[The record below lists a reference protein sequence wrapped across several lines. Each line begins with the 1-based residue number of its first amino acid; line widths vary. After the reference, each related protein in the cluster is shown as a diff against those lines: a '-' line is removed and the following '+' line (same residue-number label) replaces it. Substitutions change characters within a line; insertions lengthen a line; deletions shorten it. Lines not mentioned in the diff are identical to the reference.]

1 MNLQLIALQG
11 KDDTQL
17 EFNFSGKNVLIT
29 GGSIGLGFETAKLFV
44 RNGADVIICSRNINE
59 LESAASKLSGEKI
72 NSSQQIRFMKA
83 DVGNTGDIDSLFAY
97 SGTPD
102 VLVTCAGLYG
112 PIGAIENNSWD
123 EWEYTL
129 RVNLF
134 GTVYCIRKA
143 VSLWKSEHRKGK
155 IVCLSGGGA
164 TKGMPNFSSY
174 AASKSAVVRTVE
186 TIALENKDSGIY
198 INAVAPGALNTRM
211 LDQALNAGQEAAG
224 SDTYRKLIAQ
234 KENGGASI
242 ENAAELIAYLASD
255 MSDGITGKLISA
267 VWDDWKEFHEHKK
280 FLENPEIYTLR
291 RIIPDSLKEERL

>member
-1 MNLQLIALQG
+1 MI
-11 KDDTQL
+11 QL
-17 EFNFSGKNVLIT
+17 EFSFTGKNVLIT

-44 RNGADVIICSRNINE
+44 RNGANVIICSRNIKE
-59 LESAASKLSGEKI
+59 LETAAAKLSDEKI
-72 NSSQQIRFMKA
+72 NSSQQIRFTKA
-83 DVGNTGDIDSLFAY
+83 DVGNISEIDSLFAF

-102 VLVTCAGLYG
+102 ILVTCAGLYG
-112 PIGAIENNSWD
+112 PIGKIENNSWD
-123 EWEYTL
+123 EWEYTI
-129 RVNLF
+129 RVNLL

-143 VSLWKSEHRKGK
+143 VSLWKNENRKGK

-186 TIALENKDSGIY
+186 TIALENKDYGIY

-224 SDTYRKLIAQ
+224 SDTYKKLITQ

-242 ENAAELIAYLASD
+242 QNAAELIAYLASD

-280 FLENPEIYTLR
+280 FLDNPEIYTLR
-291 RIIPDSLKEERL
+291 RIIPDSLKEEKL

>member
-1 MNLQLIALQG
+1 MI
-11 KDDTQL
+11 QL
-17 EFNFSGKNVLIT
+17 EFSFTGKNVLIT

-44 RNGADVIICSRNINE
+44 RNGANVIICSRNIKE
-59 LESAASKLSGEKI
+59 LETAAAKLSDEKI
-72 NSSQQIRFMKA
+72 NSSQQIRFTKA
-83 DVGNTGDIDSLFAY
+83 DVGNISEIDSLFAF

-102 VLVTCAGLYG
+102 ILVTCAGLYG
-112 PIGAIENNSWD
+112 PIGKIENNSWD
-123 EWEYTL
+123 EWEYTI
-129 RVNLF
+129 RVNLL

-143 VSLWKSEHRKGK
+143 VSLWKNENRKGK

-186 TIALENKDSGIY
+186 TIALENKDYGIY

-224 SDTYRKLIAQ
+224 SDTYKKLIAQ

-242 ENAAELIAYLASD
+242 QNAAELIAYLASD

-280 FLENPEIYTLR
+280 FLDNPEIYTLR
-291 RIIPDSLKEERL
+291 RIIPESLKEEKL

>member
-1 MNLQLIALQG
+1 M
-11 KDDTQL
+11 KFD
-17 EFNFSGKNVLIT
+17 FNGKNVLIT
-29 GGSIGLGFETAKLFV
+29 GGSTGLGFETAKLFV
-44 RNGADVIICSRNINE
+44 SNGANVIICSRNVKE
-59 LESAASKLSGEKI
+59 LEAASSKLSEEKI
-72 NSSQQIRFMKA
+72 NQSQQIRFTKA
-83 DVGNTGDIDSLFAY
+83 DVGNISEIDSLFAF

-102 VLVTCAGLYG
+102 VLVTCAGIYG
-112 PIGAIENNSWD
+112 PIGRIENNSWD

-143 VSLWKSEHRKGK
+143 VSLWKNENRGGK

-211 LDQALNAGQEAAG
+211 LDQALNAGQESTG
-224 SDTYRKLIAQ
+224 SDTYRKLITQ
-234 KENGGASI
+234 KENGGASVQ
-242 ENAAELIAYLASD
+242 NAAELIAYLASD
-255 MSDGITGKLISA
+255 ISDGITGKLISA

-291 RIIPDSLKEERL
+291 RIIPESLKEERL

>member
-1 MNLQLIALQG
+1 MI
-11 KDDTQL
+11 QL
-17 EFNFSGKNVLIT
+17 EFSFTGKNVLIT

-44 RNGADVIICSRNINE
+44 RNGANVIICSRNIKE
-59 LESAASKLSGEKI
+59 LETAAAKLSDEKI
-72 NSSQQIRFMKA
+72 NSSQQIRFTKA
-83 DVGNTGDIDSLFAY
+83 DVGNISEIDSLFAF

-102 VLVTCAGLYG
+102 ILVTCAGLYG
-112 PIGAIENNSWD
+112 PIGKIENNSWD
-123 EWEYTL
+123 EWEYTI
-129 RVNLF
+129 RVNLL

-143 VSLWKSEHRKGK
+143 VSLWKNENRKGK

-186 TIALENKDSGIY
+186 TIALENKDYGIY

-224 SDTYRKLIAQ
+224 SDTYKKLITQ

-242 ENAAELIAYLASD
+242 QNAAELIAYLASD

-280 FLENPEIYTLR
+280 FLDNPEIYTLR
-291 RIIPDSLKEERL
+291 RIIPESLKEEKL